1 MTTEIQPSAPTES
14 DRRMVCAQIQ
24 GGNGAVHCPVQLP
37 GVKCVLYSQPSDG
50 GSGGDVYF
58 MSLCGS
64 GLLSRFCVAD
74 VVGHGEAVASV
85 SREMHDALGR
95 LMNWTDHR
103 RVLRRLNR
111 LLHRKGLSSMT
122 TMAVATYYPPS
133 GKLSYSYAGHLPGWY
148 FTAQTNQWQRLTLP
162 DDRNVSATHVD
173 GALAVEPD
181 AAFTRA
187 ARRARTGDR
196 LVLVT
201 DGVLETFDAQR
212 RNQFGTQRLERALD
226 AQRDAP
232 LEQLVDH
239 VLDSLRSFSADDS
252 LGHDDVTMLAM
263 EFTEAPSA
271 PALWHVLRNR
281 VLRPLGLAH
290 DIAEHTA

>member
-1 MTTEIQPSAPTES
+1 MTTQTTQSVS
-14 DRRMVCAQIQ
+14 DETTQRMVCAQIQ

-37 GVKCVLYSQPSDG
+37 GVNCVLYSQPSDG
-50 GSGGDVYF
+50 GSGGDVHF

-85 SREMHDALGR
+85 SREMHHALDR

-111 LLHRKGLSSMT
+111 LLHRKGLRSMT

-133 GKLSYSYAGHLPGWY
+133 GKLTYSYAGHLPGWY
-148 FTAQTNQWQRLTLP
+148 YTATTNQWERLTLP
-162 DDRNVSATHVD
+162 AERSTAAPHVD

-187 ARRARTGDR
+187 ARRVNVGDR

-201 DGVLETFDAQR
+201 DGVLETFDQEKR
-212 RNQFGTQRLERALD
+212 QQFGAERMETIIDIHRDEPLD
-226 AQRDAP
+226 R
-232 LEQLVDH
+232 LVDH
-239 VLDSLRSFSADDS
+239 VLDSLRAFSADES

-281 VLRPLGLAH
+281 VLRPLGLTH
-290 DIAEHTA
+290 DEAGQPA